1 MEWTAPPFHPAA
13 AQTSAQTLLLPSA
26 DPESVSGEGQGPRPV
41 ETGPT
46 APESLRWGGETGGD
60 GAAVPSAVGRGRTG
74 RRDGREGTDAE
85 VGARWG

>member
-41 ETGPT
+41 ETGPA
-46 APESLRWGGETGGD
+46 APESLRWGGETGGRRSSGAERRGTGKD
-60 GAAVPSAVGRGRTG
+60 GQEGRQGG
-74 RRDGREGTDAE
+74 HRR
-85 VGARWG
+85 